1 MIIDAHTHLFPPDV
15 VASYERYRSRDTW
28 FGDAFSMP
36 KVRFSS
42 AELMIEHMDE
52 AGVAESIVV
61 GWPWRDT
68 GLCVEHNAY
77 LAEVAA
83 NSAGRL
89 HWMAIVNPIDPSA
102 VNSVIDARVNG
113 AVAIG
118 ELNADGQGFD
128 WHDTDRLRGF
138 ADVCIDQQMPVLMH
152 ASEPTGHLYPGKG
165 TATPEKIVAFA
176 TAFPELRIVA
186 AHWGGGLPFYELMP
200 EVKAVVGN
208 VSYDTAASTYLYRFE
223 VFETV
228 VRLVGAGRVIFGSD
242 YPVLTMKR
250 FAERIRNLPMDE
262 GERQALFAGNAQT
275 VYGLGTLG
283 VAR

>member
-15 VASYERYRSRDTW
+15 VDNHERYRSRDPW

-61 GWPWRDT
+61 GWPWRDAR
-68 GLCVEHNAY
+68 LCAEHNAW
-77 LAEVAA
+77 LADVAA
-83 NSAGRL
+83 RSGGRL
-89 HWMAIVNPIDPSA
+89 HWMAIVNPIDKTV
-102 VNSVIDARVNG
+102 VNSVIDARANG

-128 WHDTDRLRGF
+128 WHDADRLRGF
-138 ADVCIDQQMPVLMH
+138 ANVCVDQKMPVLMH

-200 EVKAVVGN
+200 EVKAVVSN

-228 VRLVGAGRVIFGSD
+228 IRLVGADRVIFGTD

-250 FAERIRNLPMDE
+250 FTERVRSLPMDV
-262 GERQALFAGNAQT
+262 GERLALFAGNAQR
-275 VYGLGTLG
+275 VYGLATSR
-283 VAR
+283 VER